1 MSYYKKVGDKLY
13 GPYSYERP
21 THHWNEK
28 DLARIAKIV
37 AARKGANGAV
47 IVLAA
52 IASALGLGV
61 VICKAARTV
70 RSYLSI
76 ITWLKELSALLAVSQ
91 LVSVILTF
99 LLKAKTI
106 APPWLQLLLAVAV
119 AAFMVIDKIFS
130 VIPTITGDM
139 AIAHDIS
146 VTLDDWCRA
155 VDEYAGEQFEAICD
169 ATGSACEEAKQAA
182 KDAEFAMKT
191 DVEKAIEVLGQE
203 RYWDWWNWVW

>member
-21 THHWNEK
+21 THHWDEK

-70 RSYLSI
+70 RSYLTVT
-76 ITWLKELSALLAVSQ
+76 TWLKEIFTALAIGQLVTVAIEFLLA
-91 LVSVILTF
+91 
-99 LLKAKTI
+99 AKLI
-106 APPWLQLLLAVAV
+106 APPWLKLILACLIASL
-119 AAFMVIDKIFS
+119 AVIDKLAN
-130 VIPTITGDM
+130 VMPTIAGD
-139 AIAHDIS
+139 IATAHEIS
-146 VTLDDWCRA
+146 ATIDDWCRA
-155 VDEYAGEQFEAICD
+155 VDEYAGEQFDAACD
-169 ATGSACEEAKQAA
+169 ATGDACTAA
-182 KDAEFAMKT
+182 KAAVDDAGWQMKG
-191 DVEKAIEVLGQE
+191 DVDKAIDVLGQE
-203 RYWDWWNWVW
+203 DYPNWWEWL